1 MQQRKSNVGGVQ
13 GMSKISVVGLGPGHP
28 DYILPKAVSIIAQ
41 SDIIIAGKRNLESID
56 ITDKSVFIVG
66 NNLSQ
71 MVDFIKEN
79 RNSKRVCIVVS
90 GDTGFYS
97 MLRYLKKHFDT
108 EELEVITGISSMQY
122 MFARIG
128 QSWEDA
134 YLGSLHG
141 RENEFVEKVKEYGKV
156 GLLTDN
162 KWTPDRIASELLR
175 NGIDNKIMYVGENLS
190 YENEKVTKGSIKD
203 FVEKREYHI
212 CVVVISNE

>member
-1 MQQRKSNVGGVQ
+1 MN
-13 GMSKISVVGLGPGHP
+13 KISVVGLGPGHP
-28 DYILPKAVSIIAQ
+28 DYILPKALSIIAQ
-41 SDIIIAGKRNLESID
+41 SDIVIAGKRNLESID
-56 ITDKSVFIVG
+56 VSNKSIFIVG

-71 MVDFIKEN
+71 MIEFIKDN
-79 RNSKRVCIVVS
+79 RESKKISIVVS

-97 MLRYLKKHFDT
+97 MLRYLKKYFGV
-108 EELEVITGISSMQY
+108 EELDVITGISSMQY

-141 RENEFVEKVKEYGKV
+141 RENEFVEKVKEYDKV

-162 KWTPDRIASELLR
+162 KWTPDKIASELLI
-175 NGIDNKIMYVGENLS
+175 NGISKKTMYVGENLS
-190 YENEKVTKGSIKD
+190 YENERITKGSIEQ
-203 FVEKREYHI
+203 FAEKKEYHI